1 MVRMKSLTYLF
12 NNQIIIIMKRTILL
26 CAAALAI
33 TSAAVLSATINVNA
47 AESAIKPQYSNDPP
61 GPQGNRHSQAVQ
73 CGVGGWVIK
82 PGCCFG
88 DEDCLIMDPCKGAS
102 FSCDGMHY
110 VEAGGSKDDI
120 IAHP

>member
-1 MVRMKSLTYLF
+1 MKKNF
-12 NNQIIIIMKRTILL
+12 LL
-26 CAAALAI
+26 CVSALAI
-33 TSAAVLSATINVNA
+33 ASAAVLSAAINVNA

-88 DEDCLIMDPCKGAS
+88 DENCFIMDPCKGSS
-102 FSCDGMHY
+102 FSCDGLHY
-110 VEAGGSKDDI
+110 VAAGGSKDDI
-120 IAHP
+120 IANP